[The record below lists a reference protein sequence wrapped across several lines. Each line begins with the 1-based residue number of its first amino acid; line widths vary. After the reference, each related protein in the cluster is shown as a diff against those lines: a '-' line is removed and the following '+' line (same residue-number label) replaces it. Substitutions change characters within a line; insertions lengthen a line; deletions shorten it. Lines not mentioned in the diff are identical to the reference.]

1 MLSHGVRFISI
12 ISPFYLACCFN
23 QIYAGALRGG
33 RGCQDAHVRDAV
45 FLLCCSV
52 RFYLFINRQL
62 GNSFLGVTLA
72 YPMGW
77 VVCSILMVLFYRRS
91 VAKGRC

>member
-1 MLSHGVRFISI
+1 MACVLPALFRRFSG
-12 ISPFYLACCFN
+12 CFN
-23 QIYAGALRGG
+23 QNDAGLLRVAGAAKTPIYVMLFSFVLFR
-33 RGCQDAHVRDAV
+33 QV
-45 FLLCCSV
+45 
-52 RFYLFINRQL
+52 YLFINRQL

-91 VAKGRC
+91 VAMGRC